1 MKRAKYWRLTAL
13 LAAVFLVQGCRYGM
27 SVKNFPAA
35 QGPKGVMVQV
45 TTEQPFSGE
54 LIEVRDTGLVVLTD
68 RTLRLLPYSA
78 IVSSHID
85 NMSSQYAVRN
95 RRAPNPDARERLR
108 LLSRFPQGLTPDLL
122 QALLATYQQ
131 TELAGLTP

>member
-1 MKRAKYWRLTAL
+1 MEHESRFIRRAFPKRSGPCAMKRTKYWRRTTL

-35 QGPKGVMVQV
+35 QGPKGAIVQV
-45 TTEQPFSGE
+45 TTEQQPFAGE

-85 NMSSQYAVRN
+85 NTGSQYAVR
-95 RRAPNPDARERLR
+95 
-108 LLSRFPQGLTPDLL
+108 
-122 QALLATYQQ
+122 
-131 TELAGLTP
+131 